1 MPVLK
6 SGAEMETIID
16 KPSGVSNLCK
26 RIIPCLDIASG
37 RTVKGVNFK
46 GLVDAGDPVEQSLEY
61 ERQGAD
67 EIMFLDIT
75 ASNEERKTTLDLV
88 RKVANQLTIPLTVGG
103 GVSAAKDVAALLES
117 GADKVSMNTAAVR
130 NPSLIDDVA
139 KGFGSQCC
147 VVAIDA
153 RMDKTTGR
161 WKVLIGGGREETS
174 LDALDW
180 AKECIARGAGEILL
194 TSWDKDGTRDGFDIP
209 LTKAFSQLSIP
220 IIASGGAAGADCFVE
235 VFNEGK
241 ADAALAAS
249 IFHFGEWTVGQVK
262 EVLKEQGVKVRL

>member
-1 MPVLK
+1 
-6 SGAEMETIID
+6 METTIQ
-16 KPSGVSNLCK
+16 KPQGISNLCK

-37 RTVKGVNFK
+37 RTVKGINFK
-46 GLVDAGDPVEQSLEY
+46 GLVDAGDPIAQSLEY
-61 ERQGAD
+61 ESQGAD

-75 ASNEERKTTLDLV
+75 ASNEGRKTTLDLV
-88 RKVANQLTIPLTVGG
+88 REVARQLTVPLTVGG
-103 GVSAAKDVAALLES
+103 GVSTAKDVSALLEA

-153 RMDKTTGR
+153 RMDKSTGR
-161 WKVLIGGGREETS
+161 WMVLIGGGREETK
-174 LDALDW
+174 LDALEW
-180 AKECIARGAGEILL
+180 AKECITRGAGEILL

-209 LTKAFSQLSIP
+209 LTQAFSQLSVP
-220 IIASGGAAGADCFVE
+220 IIASGGAAGPQSFIE
-235 VFNEGK
+235 VFNEGN

-249 IFHFGEWTVGQVK
+249 IFHFSEYTVGQVK
-262 EVLKEQGVKVRL
+262 EILKQEGVNVRL

>member
-75 ASNEERKTTLDLV
+75 ASNEGRKTTLDLV
-88 RKVANQLTIPLTVGG
+88 RKVARQLTIPLTVGG
-103 GVSAAKDVAALLES
+103 GVSASKDVAALLES

-161 WKVLIGGGREETS
+161 WKVLIGGGREETA

-209 LTKAFSQLSIP
+209 LTKAFSKLSIP

-249 IFHFGEWTVGQVK
+249 IFHFSEWTVGQVK